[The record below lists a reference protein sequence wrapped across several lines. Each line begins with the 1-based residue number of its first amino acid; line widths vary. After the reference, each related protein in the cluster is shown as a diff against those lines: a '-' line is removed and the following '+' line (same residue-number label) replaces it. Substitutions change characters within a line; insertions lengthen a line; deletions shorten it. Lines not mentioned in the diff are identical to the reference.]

1 MRVIL
6 DIGLPKTGSKA
17 RQTFLLNDSER
28 LQDEL
33 LLYPQAGR
41 DWVWHRPLY
50 EAITAGDHV
59 TLDKLKQELR
69 AAEGRSTLAI
79 LSYEEMYL
87 LDAERIQVLGSLSD
101 DVRAVVFLRRQDQL
115 VNSYYNQQHKGH
127 RVSINALKAY
137 EATML
142 QRSDSFDYRN
152 VLQRWMQVLGDDK
165 VKPVL
170 FDKGRSSVLSFF
182 EGAGVA
188 VDTVGYEEIYPNP
201 AIDEFG
207 LSVLRAVKEL
217 VQESDLLADVVR
229 EAHATLASHFRTSPK
244 DPEAYLLTFAQRTQ
258 VMNQYEDSNEWV
270 RQRFFPER
278 TSLFEPL
285 EAGTACS
292 IDPQEGKELAQRIV
306 QCVRERRARKSE
318 SNRLVARIGRAARR
332 ILGQ

>member
-17 RQTFLLNDSER
+17 RQTFLLNEAER
-28 LQDEL
+28 LQDEV
-33 LLYPQAGR
+33 LLYPHAGR

-50 EAITAGDHV
+50 EAITAGDQV
-59 TLDKLKQELR
+59 TLDKLKDELR
-69 AAEGRSTLAI
+69 AAEGRSTLAV
-79 LSYEEMYL
+79 LSYEGMYD

-101 DVRAVVFLRRQDQL
+101 DVQAVVFLRRQDQL

-127 RVSINALKAY
+127 RVSINTLEAY

-182 EGAGVA
+182 EAAGVA
-188 VDTVGYEEIYPNP
+188 VDTLGYEETYPNP

-207 LSVLRAVKEL
+207 LSVLRAVKGL
-217 VQESDLLADVVR
+217 VQDSHLLAEAVR
-229 EAHATLASHFRTSPK
+229 EAHTTLASHFRTSPSAT
-244 DPEAYLLTFAQRTQ
+244 ETYLLTFAQRAQ
-258 VMNQYEDSNEWV
+258 LMQHYEEGNEWV
-270 RQRFFPER
+270 RHRFFPER
-278 TSLFEPL
+278 ASLFEPL
-285 EAGTACS
+285 KEGVACA
-292 IDPQEGKELAQRIV
+292 IDPQAGKELAQQIV
-306 QCVRERRARKSE
+306 QRTRERHAEKGKSG
-318 SNRLVARIGRAARR
+318 RLVAKIGRAARR
-332 ILGQ
+332 VFGR